1 MNKGFF
7 ITGTDTGVGKTFV
20 AAGLIRAMKY
30 QGLSVCPM
38 KPAETGCRVKKG
50 QLVPEDTLKLMK
62 ASGVD
67 EHIDT
72 VNPYRMK
79 KPLAPSIAAELE
91 GVCIEKR
98 LIFNTYEKL
107 ARKYDVLIMEGA
119 GGIMVPL
126 YKKYLYL
133 DLVRDLGLPLI
144 IIARPGLGTINHSLL
159 TIEAARSKDIK
170 VLGLVFNHAEKTKTD
185 ISQNINPE
193 IITRIGKVPVLG
205 IIQFMSQSDKDKS
218 NIIFKKI
225 STKVI
230 SQLH

>member
-1 MNKGFF
+1 M
-7 ITGTDTGVGKTFV
+7 
-20 AAGLIRAMKY
+20 AEGLIRAMKY

-38 KPAETGCRVKKG
+38 KPAETGCRVSKG
-50 QLVPEDTLKLMK
+50 QLVPADTVRLMK

-67 EHIDT
+67 EQIDT
-72 VNPYRMK
+72 INPYRMK
-79 KPLAPSIAAELE
+79 KPLAPSTAAERE

-98 LIFNTYEKL
+98 LIFNAYKKL

-159 TIEAARSKDIK
+159 TIEAARTKDIK
-170 VLGLVFNHAEKTKTD
+170 VLGLVINHAEKTKKD
-185 ISQNINPE
+185 ISQKTNPE
-193 IITRIGKVPVLG
+193 IIAQIGKVPVLG
-205 IIQFMSQSDKDKS
+205 IIQYMPPSDKDKS
-218 NIIFKKI
+218 NLIFKKI
-225 STKVI
+225 SSKLI